1 MSLAQRQNSE
11 AKEGEEAG
19 RAGEPGSF
27 AQTLGHRRA
36 QQTQEDEA
44 GSEARQ
50 LPALVSTRR
59 PPRLGRLASR
69 HYSELAP
76 RQQRQHGD

>member
-1 MSLAQRQNSE
+1 MSQAHQQLDRTSRRPDRARGR
-11 AKEGEEAG
+11 EGCGQIA
-19 RAGEPGSF
+19 PG
-27 AQTLGHRRA
+27 
-36 QQTQEDEA
+36 TQEDEA